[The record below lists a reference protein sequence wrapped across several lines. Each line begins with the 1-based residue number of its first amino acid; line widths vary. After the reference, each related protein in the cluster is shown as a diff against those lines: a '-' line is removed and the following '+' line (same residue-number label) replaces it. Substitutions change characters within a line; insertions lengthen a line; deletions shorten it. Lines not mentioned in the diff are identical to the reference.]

1 MEVTWQISYN
11 HLNKSKEKRKGGFSL
26 KRKNQEG
33 VKLLLLSLPFVAFV
47 IAFCYVPL
55 FGWAYAFTDYRTG
68 MSLLGSNFVGL
79 KNFTAIWQN
88 RAELIRVMRNTF
100 ALSLIGL
107 VFAPLP
113 MVFAILINE
122 IRSTKF
128 KKLVQTFTTLPNFIS
143 WIVVFTLAFAMFSS
157 DGMVNNALSKA
168 GLAATVNPLGNND
181 HAWMFQWAL
190 ATWKTLGWS
199 AIIYI
204 ASIAGI
210 DQELYDAAQV
220 DGANRFQRIMN
231 VTVPGLYPTFF
242 VLLLLQISNILS
254 NGFDQYFIFYNP
266 LTADKLEVLDY
277 YVYKIGVL
285 TNNYPQSIALGM
297 FKTVI
302 SVVLLFGANKFSK
315 RRIYYLREE
324 EKNMTKKN
332 LPESTHIKRSIGNKV
347 ADVII
352 YIILALFMIMCIYPF
367 YYVIIY
373 SISDPNK
380 AASGL
385 FLLPKGFSLNTFKG
399 ILLLND
405 IPLAMLVSV
414 GRSIIG
420 AVLTIVGSSF
430 FAYLVTNEHMIGRKV
445 IYRIA
450 VLTMYLNAG
459 LIPWYMTMKTYH
471 LQNNFLLYVLPGF
484 VTAYYVILIKTYIES
499 LPRELEESAMIDGAG
514 ILTRYS
520 RIVMPLSKPIIA
532 TIGVYAIV
540 GQWNAWTDNY
550 FLVTDAKLQTLQ
562 MILYNYLNQANRFQQ
577 MSSSAMDAS
586 AAASMIT
593 PTSVKM
599 CITVIVVVPIMC
611 VYPFLQRYFVKGIMM
626 GAVKG

>member
-315 RRIYYLREE
+315 KI
-324 EKNMTKKN
+324 
-332 LPESTHIKRSIGNKV
+332 HV
-347 ADVII
+347 V
-352 YIILALFMIMCIYPF
+352 
-367 YYVIIY
+367 
-373 SISDPNK
+373 
-380 AASGL
+380 
-385 FLLPKGFSLNTFKG
+385 
-399 ILLLND
+399 
-405 IPLAMLVSV
+405 
-414 GRSIIG
+414 SII
-420 AVLTIVGSSF
+420 
-430 FAYLVTNEHMIGRKV
+430 
-445 IYRIA
+445 
-450 VLTMYLNAG
+450 
-459 LIPWYMTMKTYH
+459 
-471 LQNNFLLYVLPGF
+471 
-484 VTAYYVILIKTYIES
+484 
-499 LPRELEESAMIDGAG
+499 
-514 ILTRYS
+514 
-520 RIVMPLSKPIIA
+520 
-532 TIGVYAIV
+532 
-540 GQWNAWTDNY
+540 
-550 FLVTDAKLQTLQ
+550 
-562 MILYNYLNQANRFQQ
+562 
-577 MSSSAMDAS
+577 
-586 AAASMIT
+586 
-593 PTSVKM
+593 
-599 CITVIVVVPIMC
+599 
-611 VYPFLQRYFVKGIMM
+611 
-626 GAVKG
+626 